1 MLEVVGYI
9 VLLLVGFFGLI
20 KGADLFV
27 DGSSSLAKIFKVP
40 GVIIGLTIV
49 AMGTS
54 APELAVST
62 SAALSGSNEIALSN
76 VIGSNIF
83 NLLMVLGICSIICK
97 VPVDKVILKRD
108 FPVMLLVTLGI
119 ILGTGLDAVM
129 TGSFLSGSVLTEVG
143 MVNRWLGLALVAVF
157 VVYLVVLI
165 ADAKKHP
172 VEEEDEIKAMPAW
185 KCFLCILVG
194 LILIVA
200 GGKATVE
207 SAKYIAKAVGMSETI
222 IGLTVVAAGTS
233 LPELVTSIVAAK
245 KGEVGMAV
253 GNAVGSCIFNAML
266 ILGVS
271 SFIHPFPVNAAS
283 VFDMIILLGISVVT
297 FIFAVTGKAI
307 KRWQGIAMVLMYA
320 ADVAFA
326 VLREVR

>member
-1 MLEVVGYI
+1 
-9 VLLLVGFFGLI
+9 
-20 KGADLFV
+20 
-27 DGSSSLAKIFKVP
+27 
-40 GVIIGLTIV
+40 
-49 AMGTS
+49 
-54 APELAVST
+54 
-62 SAALSGSNEIALSN
+62 
-76 VIGSNIF
+76 
-83 NLLMVLGICSIICK
+83 
-97 VPVDKVILKRD
+97 
-108 FPVMLLVTLGI
+108 
-119 ILGTGLDAVM
+119 
-129 TGSFLSGSVLTEVG
+129 
-143 MVNRWLGLALVAVF
+143 
-157 VVYLVVLI
+157 
-165 ADAKKHP
+165 
-172 VEEEDEIKAMPAW
+172 
-185 KCFLCILVG
+185 
-194 LILIVA
+194 
-200 GGKATVE
+200 
-207 SAKYIAKAVGMSETI
+207 MSETI

-271 SFIHPFPVNAAS
+271 SSIHPFPVNAAS

>member
-1 MLEVVGYI
+1 MIALY
-9 VLLLVGFFGLI
+9 VLLLVVGFFGLI

-119 ILGTGLDAVM
+119 VLGTSQAAITSGQ
-129 TGSFLSGSVLTEVG
+129 FLQVG
-143 MVNRWLGLALVAVF
+143 ISENVGGVSRYLGLILLAAF
-157 VVYLVVLI
+157 VVYLIVLI

-185 KCFLCILVG
+185 KCFVY
-194 LILIVA
+194 ILIGLVLIVG

-207 SAKYIAKAVGMSETI
+207 SAKYIAKAIGMSETI
-222 IGLTVVAAGTS
+222 IGLTVVAVGTS

-271 SFIHPFPVNAAS
+271 SAIHPFPVNAAS
-283 VFDMIILLGISVVT
+283 VFDMLILLGISVLT
-297 FIFAVTGKAI
+297 YLFAVTGKAI
-307 KRWQGIAMVLMYA
+307 KRGEGVVMVLIYA

-326 VLREVR
+326 ILREVG

>member
-1 MLEVVGYI
+1 MILYI
-9 VLLLVGFFGLI
+9 LLLVVGFIGLI

-108 FPVMLLVTLGI
+108 FPVMLFVTLGI
-119 ILGTGLDAVM
+119 VLGTSQTTITSGQ
-129 TGSFLSGSVLTEVG
+129 FLNVAISENVG
-143 MVNRWLGLALVAVF
+143 GVSRYLGLILLAMF
-157 VVYLVVLI
+157 VVYLIVLI
-165 ADAKKHP
+165 GDAKKHP

-185 KCFLCILVG
+185 KCFVY
-194 LILIVA
+194 ILIGLVLIVG

-207 SAKYIAKAVGMSETI
+207 AAKYIAKAIGMSETI
-222 IGLTVVAAGTS
+222 IGLTVVAVGTS

-271 SFIHPFPVNAAS
+271 SSIHPFPVNAAS
-283 VFDMIILLGISVVT
+283 VFDMLILLGVSVIT
-297 FIFAVTGKAI
+297 YLFAVTGKAI
-307 KRWQGIAMVLMYA
+307 KRWEGVLMVMIYV
-320 ADVAFA
+320 ADVAYA
-326 VLREVR
+326 ILREVG

>member
-1 MLEVVGYI
+1 MILYI
-9 VLLLVGFFGLI
+9 LLLVVGFFGLI

-76 VIGSNIF
+76 VLGSNIF
-83 NLLMVLGICSIICK
+83 NLLMVLGICAIICK

-108 FPVMLLVTLGI
+108 FPVMLLVTLAI
-119 ILGTGLDAVM
+119 ILGTSMDTITTGGFLQAAV
-129 TGSFLSGSVLTEVG
+129 SEEVG
-143 MVNRWLGLALVAVF
+143 AVNRWLGLALLVAF
-157 VVYLVVLI
+157 AIYLVVLI
-165 ADAKKHP
+165 VDAKKNP
-172 VEEEDEIKAMPAW
+172 VEEEEEIKAMPAW
-185 KCFLCILVG
+185 KCFVY
-194 LILIVA
+194 ILIGLVLIVG

-207 SAKYIAKAVGMSETI
+207 AAKYIAKAAGMSETI
-222 IGLTVVAAGTS
+222 IGLTVVAVGTS

-271 SFIHPFPVNAAS
+271 SSIHPFPVNAAS
-283 VFDMIILLGISVVT
+283 VYDMLILFVISMIT
-297 FIFAVTGKAI
+297 YIFAVAGKSI
-307 KRWQGIAMVLMYA
+307 KRWEGIAMVLMYA

-326 VLREVR
+326 ILREVG